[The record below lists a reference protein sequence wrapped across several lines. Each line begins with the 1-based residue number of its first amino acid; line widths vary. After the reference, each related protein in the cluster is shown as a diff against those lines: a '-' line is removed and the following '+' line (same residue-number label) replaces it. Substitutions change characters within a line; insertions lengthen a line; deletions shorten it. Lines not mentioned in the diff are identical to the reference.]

1 MNEENLYTILGVEK
15 NATQEDIKKA
25 YREKSKLHHPDKG
38 GSEDMFKKINEAYST
53 LSDEQKRHNYDNK
66 GNNPFFGSGDNM
78 SDIFEQMFN
87 FGGRGTQR
95 RNAHTDKIVELHI
108 TPIESYLGVEKVFQF
123 TRKEACGSCN
133 GRGGERITCV
143 TCNGQGVFAKTV
155 NNGFFQQVFRSVC
168 QSCNGNGYT
177 LRNRCYVCSGQGTKE
192 VGENLSIKIPHGIDD
207 GQFLKVLGKGDYQN
221 NGYGNLLIKIVML
234 RSQNFEKINNDLIYN
249 LDLTLNDL
257 QKDDFIVPHPTGEMN
272 IKFPDEFDTS
282 KPLRVKGKGYNTNTQ
297 GDLYI
302 KMNVKYNRK
311 G

>member
-1 MNEENLYTILGVEK
+1 MNEENFYTILGLEK

-25 YREKSKLHHPDKG
+25 YREKSKKHHPDKG
-38 GSEDMFKKINEAYST
+38 GSEDTFKKINEAYST
-53 LSDEQKRHNYDNK
+53 LSDEQKRFNYDNK
-66 GNNPFFGSGDNM
+66 GNNPFGFGDGNM

-87 FGGRGTQR
+87 FGGRGQR
-95 RNAHTDKIVELHI
+95 RNAHIDKIVELHI
-108 TPIESYLGVEKVFQF
+108 TPVESYLGVEKIFQF

-133 GRGGERITCV
+133 GRGGERVTCV
-143 TCNGQGVFAKTV
+143 TCNGQGMFAKTV

-177 LRNRCYVCSGQGTKE
+177 LKNRCVICGGNGTKE

-207 GQFLKVLGKGDYQN
+207 GQYLKVSGKGDFQQ
-221 NGYGNLLIKIVML
+221 NGYGNLLLKIVMVK
-234 RSQNFEKINNDLIYN
+234 SQNFEKLNNDLIYN
-249 LDLTLNDL
+249 IDLSLNDL
-257 QKDDFIVPHPTGEMN
+257 QKEDFTVPHPMGDMN